1 MRVRPHSVRPE
12 GPPSFR
18 GTDGGSGA
26 GPSEHT
32 LNLIAVT
39 IAGLT
44 VAAIVLRWRR
54 LPNRIRVLGLAA
66 AGALAVYASG
76 AIEPPNLEHAMRQ
89 VGETLGPGAYLLVGL
104 MAFLETAAAI
114 GLVAPGELAVIVG
127 GVTAGQGH
135 TEIALLILAV
145 WACALAG
152 DVTSYVLGRRL
163 GPAFIRRHGP
173 SLRLTVERID
183 RVERFFARHGGKTII
198 VGRFVG
204 FVRPLSPLI
213 AGASGMAPGRFIPFA
228 FIAAGLWSA
237 TFCLLGYIFW
247 QSLDQVAAIAEQG
260 TLALGV
266 VLAMAIVAMAIYRRR
281 VATR

>member
-1 MRVRPHSVRPE
+1 M
-12 GPPSFR
+12 
-18 GTDGGSGA
+18 
-26 GPSEHT
+26 
-32 LNLIAVT
+32 
-39 IAGLT
+39 
-44 VAAIVLRWRR
+44 
-54 LPNRIRVLGLAA
+54 LGLAA
-66 AGALAVYASG
+66 AGALVVYASG
-76 AIEPPNLEHAMRQ
+76 AIETPNLEHTMRQ
-89 VGETLGPGAYLLVGL
+89 VGQTLGPDAYLLVGL

-173 SLRLTVERID
+173 SLKLTVARID

-266 VLAMAIVAMAIYRRR
+266 VLATAIVAMAIYRRR